1 VLDRR
6 TAAMMCRRVEGP
18 TRVDHGIEP
27 PLWIRQQ
34 QQDLDHDDGV
44 MGIMPAPYRSGDPLG
59 YIVLAALAGALFMV
73 VFGLYVM
80 GGLA

>member
-1 VLDRR
+1 MSCQCTSD
-6 TAAMMCRRVEGP
+6 
-18 TRVDHGIEP
+18 
-27 PLWIRQQ
+27 
-34 QQDLDHDDGV
+34 